1 MEPPPP
7 RNGQNETRL
16 GAPRAKVS
24 RHLRLRVSPVEQE
37 AQENKMTEAER
48 KAATILVQICLDKG
62 YYISVSDG
70 EEWVVRRSK
79 AFDEIIDALG
89 STDNDVLCLY
99 DSDLHIEGHANKGW
113 FQMIYGNRPDEL
125 VSDYLANDVCEE
137 IWQEWQATLAKKSKI
152 SAIVRGRPAASLD

>member
-1 MEPPPP
+1 
-7 RNGQNETRL
+7 
-16 GAPRAKVS
+16 
-24 RHLRLRVSPVEQE
+24 
-37 AQENKMTEAER
+37 MTEAEK
-48 KAATILVQICLDKG
+48 KAAALLVQICLNKG

-137 IWQEWQATLAKKSKI
+137 IWQAWQATLAKKSKI
-152 SAIVRGRPAASLD
+152 RAGVRGRPAAPLD